1 MNVLVV
7 DTQRRGRWA
16 MWAVRDNGSS
26 TDACNGDTSY
36 SSDDVTQEVSQ
47 EANNQLFLSN
57 DSKQAI
63 VVISHIINVAVRQS
77 SITIDMNDGR

>member
-16 MWAVRDNGSS
+16 MWAVHDNGSS
-26 TDACNGDTSY
+26 IIDACNGDTSY
-36 SSDDVTQEVSQ
+36 SSDNVTQEVSQ
-47 EANNQLFLSN
+47 EANNQLCLSN

-63 VVISHIINVAVRQS
+63 VVISHIINAAVK
-77 SITIDMNDGR
+77 